1 MVPKNRCHVWSEW
14 LSQRWAPSRENTSA
28 MSSLTLPLLRTAEL
42 LGANHMWF
50 QSDTFPKK
58 DTLLMFVV
66 WLPMGSIRRRET
78 GLGRAN
84 LIMEWKSTH
93 QAASYVERSLQNPSR
108 PDFSIHPNPSEE
120 SKTTK
125 NHPRYA
131 KIITFIT
138 KKKHIFY
145 HSKTTKKMVTP
156 HSPGNSS
163 REDGG
168 QRWYYHRGHGIE
180 EMYVLWLSWCNSD
193 YRIDLSIPIGSM
205 YGIYANIWGILMV
218 NVTIYSIHGSYGI
231 YNYMISTIHHH
242 SLVSLFLSF
251 FYWCFMLEKM
261 HLNMFMSNLIY
272 DLFRTYLNVFFSNA
286 ASDWGRVR
294 SLPGRCG
301 WTLGRQ
307 IGGQMG
313 VFYVFFFEWESHGIW
328 M

>member
-1 MVPKNRCHVWSEW
+1 MPKSSHS
-14 LSQRWAPSRENTSA
+14 SQ
-28 MSSLTLPLLRTAEL
+28 
-42 LGANHMWF
+42 
-50 QSDTFPKK
+50 
-58 DTLLMFVV
+58 
-66 WLPMGSIRRRET
+66 
-78 GLGRAN
+78 
-84 LIMEWKSTH
+84 
-93 QAASYVERSLQNPSR
+93 
-108 PDFSIHPNPSEE
+108 
-120 SKTTK
+120 
-125 NHPRYA
+125 
-131 KIITFIT
+131 

-313 VFYVFFFEWESHGIW
+313 VFYVFFLNGNLMGYECNQQ
-328 M
+328 